1 VPVWLTTAQAGH
13 HHLIEMDFLAA
24 EFQKGSGETLKMMRL
39 RVKLFR
45 EGFRDLK
52 KISELLKD
60 LAKP

>member
-1 VPVWLTTAQAGH
+1 
-13 HHLIEMDFLAA
+13 MDFLAA
-24 EFQKGSGETLKMMRL
+24 EFQKGSGETLKMMRLRL